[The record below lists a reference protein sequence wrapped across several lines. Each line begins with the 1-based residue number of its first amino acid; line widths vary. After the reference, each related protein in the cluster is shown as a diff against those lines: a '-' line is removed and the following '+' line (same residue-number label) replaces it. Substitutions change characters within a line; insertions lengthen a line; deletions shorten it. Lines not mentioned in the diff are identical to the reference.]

1 LGSYGGRR
9 RGGSRGRRFYGN
21 SRALEH
27 IEAARR
33 FSTEM
38 GGLDG
43 DVKSYFFTL
52 PVSELKR
59 ILDAYEAA
67 HGVSAREYAE
77 QTIPKWRTGRVTMSG
92 LVAERLFGLL
102 PRFMPLNEKYALT
115 EGMWRHLGPSSK
127 KMLRV
132 GLDASVDD
140 VVAKVRD
147 HITDVVTAYRISEAM
162 ERRFA
167 WLSQGDVAV
176 KQQLLNHLREQE
188 KHLVINGARAQVAL
202 LLDRLRTDVQGQIG
216 GRMAHVFQIGK
227 HELHVVFE
235 RDRQG
240 VTMEEFRHLQ
250 SPSQQKAS
258 LLPWVIGA
266 LVLLALMLLM
276 RR

>member
-1 LGSYGGRR
+1 MGRPGGRR
-9 RGGSRGRRFYGN
+9 HGGYRGRRYYGK

-38 GGLDG
+38 GGLDE
-43 DVKSYFFTL
+43 DVKSYFFAL
-52 PVSELKR
+52 PASELKR

-67 HGVSAREYAE
+67 HGASAREYAE
-77 QTIPKWRTGRVTMSG
+77 QAIPKWRTGRVIMSG
-92 LVAERLFGLL
+92 MVAERLFGLL
-102 PRFMPLNEKYALT
+102 PRFMPLNKKYALT

-132 GLDASVDD
+132 GLDASLDD
-140 VVAKVRD
+140 VVANVRD
-147 HITDVVTAYRISEAM
+147 HITDVVTAYRIPETM

-188 KHLVINGARAQVAL
+188 KHLVINGARAHVAL
-202 LLDRLRTDVQGQIG
+202 LLDRFRTDMHGQI

-235 RDRQG
+235 RDRLG
-240 VTMEEFRHLQ
+240 VAMEDFRLLQ
-250 SPSQQKAS
+250 LPSQQKTNP
-258 LLPWVIGA
+258 LPWVIGA
-266 LVLLALMLLM
+266 LILLALILLM
-276 RR
+276 RG

>member
-1 LGSYGGRR
+1 
-9 RGGSRGRRFYGN
+9 
-21 SRALEH
+21 
-27 IEAARR
+27 
-33 FSTEM
+33 M
-38 GGLDG
+38 GGLDE
-43 DVKSYFFTL
+43 DVKSYFFAL
-52 PVSELKR
+52 PASELKR

-67 HGVSAREYAE
+67 HGASAREYAE
-77 QTIPKWRTGRVTMSG
+77 QAIPKWRTGRVTMSG
-92 LVAERLFGLL
+92 MVAERLFGLL
-102 PRFMPLNEKYALT
+102 PRFMPLQKKYALT

-132 GLDASVDD
+132 GLDASVDE
-140 VVAKVRD
+140 VVAKVRE
-147 HITDVVTAYRISEAM
+147 HITDVVTAYHIPEAM

-216 GRMAHVFQIGK
+216 RMAHVFQIGK

-240 VTMEEFRHLQ
+240 VTIEEFRHLQ
-250 SPSQQKAS
+250 SPSEQKAS